1 MAKTIKM
8 KIKSQRTID
17 QLMELEYVCNNMEHN
32 LTKVVYLKEIY
43 RGPGFSDF
51 IYPGHASQYLM

>member
-1 MAKTIKM
+1 
-8 KIKSQRTID
+8 
-17 QLMELEYVCNNMEHN
+17 MELEYVCNNMEHN